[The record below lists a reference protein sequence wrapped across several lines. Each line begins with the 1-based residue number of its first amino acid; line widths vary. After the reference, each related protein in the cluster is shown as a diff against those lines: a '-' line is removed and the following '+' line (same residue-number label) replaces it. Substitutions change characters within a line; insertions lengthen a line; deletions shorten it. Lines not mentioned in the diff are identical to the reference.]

1 MGTKGSYTGG
11 GGAAGGDLR
20 DEVNNWLDS
29 QPSPPPA
36 DQRPVPPDRP
46 SPDDFRPEHRP
57 LPPEALLPTIGLF
70 RPRPAGGGD
79 GPGGMGGGGRRR
91 SDGGGGGGGGGGVQ
105 RTTARSS
112 ARSGRAAAA
121 AYAYRTGNAA
131 VLEELGLDYNQLRA
145 RDDPIEVTRQ
155 IVSAV
160 CGPLPDG
167 TIEDEEE
174 RRAAAE
180 IAQWVLEENEGGAPP
195 DPSEIARE
203 AIAAIIFEAA
213 TTETAAALRKSE
225 RPVAMTLET
234 ERQMRNTARVLAQR
248 AELSETGPTPSE
260 FERAIEHGIE
270 TLRAIWRD
278 E

>member
-1 MGTKGSYTGG
+1 M
-11 GGAAGGDLR
+11 
-20 DEVNNWLDS
+20 
-29 QPSPPPA
+29 
-36 DQRPVPPDRP
+36 
-46 SPDDFRPEHRP
+46 
-57 LPPEALLPTIGLF
+57 
-70 RPRPAGGGD
+70 
-79 GPGGMGGGGRRR
+79 
-91 SDGGGGGGGGGGVQ
+91 Q

-131 VLEELGLDYNQLRA
+131 VLAELGLDYAQLRA
-145 RDDPIEVTRQ
+145 SDDPIDVARQ

-180 IAQWVLEENEGGAPP
+180 IAQWVLEANEDGAPP
-195 DPSEIARE
+195 DPAEIVRE

-213 TTETAAALRKSE
+213 TTETAAALRNSD
-225 RPVAMTLET
+225 RPVAITLET
-234 ERQMRNTARVLAQR
+234 ERQMRNAARVLAQR
-248 AELSETGPTPSE
+248 AELTETGPTPSE

-270 TLRAIWRD
+270 TLRVIWRS

>member
-1 MGTKGSYTGG
+1 M
-11 GGAAGGDLR
+11 
-20 DEVNNWLDS
+20 
-29 QPSPPPA
+29 
-36 DQRPVPPDRP
+36 
-46 SPDDFRPEHRP
+46 
-57 LPPEALLPTIGLF
+57 
-70 RPRPAGGGD
+70 
-79 GPGGMGGGGRRR
+79 
-91 SDGGGGGGGGGGVQ
+91 Q

-131 VLEELGLDYNQLRA
+131 VLAELGLDYGQLRA
-145 RDDPIEVTRQ
+145 SDDPIDVTRQ

-180 IAQWVLEENEGGAPP
+180 IAQWVLEANEDGAPP
-195 DPSEIARE
+195 DPAEIVRE

-213 TTETAAALRKSE
+213 TTETAAALRNSD
-225 RPVAMTLET
+225 RPVAITLET
-234 ERQMRNTARVLAQR
+234 ERQMRNAARVLAQR
-248 AELSETGPTPSE
+248 AELTETGPTPSE

-270 TLRAIWRD
+270 TLRAIWRS